1 MRFVLASQSFQR
13 KKILEKMGLSFEVI
27 PAHIDEH
34 HAGFSRPH
42 AIVKSIAFRKAEAL
56 SQKYPDCWIIAA
68 DTIVIL
74 PDGTIAL
81 KPKNKAEAKK
91 VIQTYRNNHCDVYSG
106 LALVN
111 QKKNVHLK
119 GCEKSTIWFGDFSDE
134 QIDDYLR
141 VGEWRRS
148 SGSLTIEEV
157 GDWVKRIEGDYA
169 TILGLPVNLLKRF
182 LFESEVI
189 SPRFQCLAFKQSNH

>member
-1 MRFVLASQSFQR
+1 MQFILASQSFQR
-13 KKILEKMGLSFEVI
+13 KKILEKMGLSFEVT

-34 HAGFSRPH
+34 HSGFTRPH

-74 PDGTIAL
+74 PNGKIAL
-81 KPKNKAEAKK
+81 KPKNKQDAKR
-91 VIQTYRNNHCDVYSG
+91 VIQSYRNNHCEVYSG
-106 LALVN
+106 LALLN
-111 QKKNVHLK
+111 RKEGVHLK
-119 GCEKSTIWFGDFSDE
+119 GYEKSTIWFNDFSD
-134 QIDDYLR
+134 QRIDDYLR

-169 TILGLPVNLLKRF
+169 NILGLPVNLLKTF
-182 LFESEVI
+182 LEAS
-189 SPRFQCLAFKQSNH
+189 SNLSTRRGEK